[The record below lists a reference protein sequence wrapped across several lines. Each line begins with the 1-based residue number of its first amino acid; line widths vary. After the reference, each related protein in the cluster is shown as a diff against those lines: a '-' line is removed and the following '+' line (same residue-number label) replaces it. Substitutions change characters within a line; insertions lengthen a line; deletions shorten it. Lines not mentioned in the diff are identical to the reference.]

1 MDVLDVFVR
10 AGQSISR
17 GDQVIRSYRCVIFF
31 LIFADLSLS
40 IFRPALDNQESIIL
54 HIFSTEEES
63 DTDMKVSFSTPI
75 NCLNIFY
82 KFVTDANVQLCGTLS
97 LSTSDNSLSSP
108 LPVVADHQNE
118 EMSREIQVRFAFYCD
133 KNQDNICRSK

>member
-1 MDVLDVFVR
+1 MVKSVEIHRHILTLITIEDKLVVRGGKTWCMDVLDVFVR

-63 DTDMKVSFSTPI
+63 DTDIKVSF
-75 NCLNIFY
+75 FR
-82 KFVTDANVQLCGTLS
+82 
-97 LSTSDNSLSSP
+97 P
-108 LPVVADHQNE
+108 L
-118 EMSREIQVRFAFYCD
+118 
-133 KNQDNICRSK
+133 